1 MKAVRYALSAMML
14 ILCWKLFSLGLSSA
28 MLPPPEQAFAA
39 FGEALKTAL
48 FWKHFG
54 VSAFRVSA
62 AMALAWLAGF
72 PLGILMGY
80 SRTADRV
87 LSPIL
92 FLTYP
97 IPKIVLLPIFL
108 ILFGLGDA
116 PKVLMIALIMGYQIV
131 VATRDGVLRL
141 DEKYIQ
147 SFRSLGG
154 SRLEA
159 IYHVVIPAALPQG
172 FTALRIGTGTG
183 IAVLFFV
190 ESFATATGLGFC
202 IMDAWGRF
210 DYVQMFTGII
220 AMSLLGVILYTF
232 FNYLEQNLCA
242 WNFLESGRAA
252 AASPASAL
260 TRQIT
265 DFGRMIKFSHTV
277 FALPFALSAVVL
289 AHRDNAVTPQTFF
302 WILVAMVSARS
313 AAMGFNRIVDARFD
327 SLNPR
332 TADRH
337 IPSGAVSS
345 LTATLFVSGF
355 SLVFILASAMIS
367 GLCFWLSMPV
377 LGILFFYS
385 YTKRFTS
392 LSHLYLGMSISLAP
406 LGAWIAV
413 TGRLEPAI
421 LILCVAL
428 LTYIA
433 GFDILYACQDAQ
445 FDREIGLYSIPSRL
459 GVKAAFHIS
468 SILHVATFIS
478 LIVLFIV
485 FDLGTAFL
493 FALGIIG
500 VLLVFQHRVIRPH
513 DLAHIELAF
522 FHANSAISILLFLG
536 ILGDELIKGFGL

>member
-1 MKAVRYALSAMML
+1 MKAIRYVLSALVL
-14 ILCWKLFSLGLSSA
+14 ILCWKLFSLGLSSN

-54 VSAFRVSA
+54 VSAFRVTA
-62 AMALAWLAGF
+62 AMVLSWGVGF

-80 SRTADRV
+80 SRTADRL

-108 ILFGLGDA
+108 ILFGLGDM
-116 PKVLMIALIMGYQIV
+116 PKILMIALIMGYQIV
-131 VATRDGVLRL
+131 VATRDSVRRL
-141 DEKYIQ
+141 DDKYIQ

-154 SRLEA
+154 TGLQA
-159 IYHVVIPAALPQG
+159 LYHVVIPAGLPQG

-190 ESFATATGLGFC
+190 ESFATATGLGFY

-210 DYVQMFTGII
+210 DYLQMVIGII
-220 AMSLLGVILYTF
+220 GMSLLGVLLYAF
-232 FNYLEQNLCA
+232 FDYLEQHLCT
-242 WNFLESGRAA
+242 WNFLESGRDIR
-252 AASPASAL
+252 SGPTSAL
-260 TRQIT
+260 ARQIV

-289 AHRDNAVTPQTFF
+289 AHRHHEITLQTFF
-302 WILVAMVSARS
+302 WILMAMVSARS

-327 SLNPR
+327 RINPR

-337 IPSGAVSS
+337 IPSGTVSS
-345 LTATLFVSGF
+345 RSAILFVSGF
-355 SLVFILASAMIS
+355 SLTFIIASAMIS
-367 GLCFWLSMPV
+367 RLCFWLSIPV

-385 YTKRFTS
+385 YTKRFTAF
-392 LSHLYLGMSISLAP
+392 SHLYLGLSISLAP
-406 LGAWIAV
+406 LGAWIAI
-413 TGRLEPAI
+413 TGGFDPAI
-421 LILCVAL
+421 LILCLGL

-433 GFDILYACQDAQ
+433 GFDILYACQDME

-459 GVKAAFHIS
+459 GAKTAFHVS
-468 SILHVATFIS
+468 SLLHGVTFLS
-478 LIVLFIV
+478 LAALFIV
-485 FDLGTAFL
+485 FDLGIFYL
-493 FALGIIG
+493 SALAIISG
-500 VLLVFQHRVIRPH
+500 LLIFQHRVIRPH

-536 ILGDELIKGFGL
+536 ILGDEIMRGQ

>member
-1 MKAVRYALSAMML
+1 MKAVRYILSAL
-14 ILCWKLFSLGLSSA
+14 LLVLCWKLFSLGLSSV

-62 AMALAWLAGF
+62 AMALAWVAGF
-72 PLGILMGY
+72 PLGILLGY
-80 SRTADRV
+80 SRAADRL

-97 IPKIVLLPIFL
+97 VPKIVLLPIFL
-108 ILFGLGDA
+108 ILFGLGDT
-116 PKVLMIALIMGYQIV
+116 PKILMIALIMGYQIV
-131 VATRDGVLRL
+131 VATRDSVLRL
-141 DEKYIQ
+141 DDKYIQ
-147 SFRSLGG
+147 SFRSIGG
-154 SRLEA
+154 TGFQSLF
-159 IYHVVIPAALPQG
+159 HVVIPASLPQG

-190 ESFATATGLGFC
+190 ESFATAAGLGFY

-210 DYVQMFTGII
+210 DYVQMFIGII
-220 AMSLLGVILYTF
+220 GMSLLGVLLYAF
-232 FNYLEQNLCA
+232 FNYLEQNICA
-242 WNFLESGRAA
+242 WNFQESGRAEA
-252 AASPASAL
+252 DGAASTLA
-260 TRQIT
+260 RQIV
-265 DFGRMIKFSHTV
+265 DFGHMIKFSHTV

-289 AHRDNAVTPQTFF
+289 AHRNHAVSFGAFF

-327 SLNPR
+327 RLNPR

-337 IPSGAVSS
+337 IPSGTVSS
-345 LTATLFVSGF
+345 LSAILFISGF
-355 SLVFILASAMIS
+355 SLGFIIASAMIS
-367 GLCFWLSMPV
+367 RLCFWLSIPV

-392 LSHLYLGMSISLAP
+392 FSHIYLGFSISMAP
-406 LGAWIAV
+406 LGAWIAI
-413 TGRLEPAI
+413 TGGFQPAI
-421 LILCVAL
+421 LILCLGL

-433 GFDILYACQDAQ
+433 GFDILYACQDME

-459 GVKAAFHIS
+459 GAKTAFHIS
-468 SILHVATFIS
+468 SLLHVATFLS
-478 LIVLFIV
+478 LVALFIV
-485 FDLGTAFL
+485 FDLGMVYLA
-493 FALGIIG
+493 ALVIISG
-500 VLLVFQHRVIRPH
+500 LLIFQHRVIRPH

-536 ILGDELIKGFGL
+536 ILGDALLKR

>member
-1 MKAVRYALSAMML
+1 MKAVRYTLSGALL
-14 ILCWKLFSLGLSSA
+14 ILFWKLFSLGLSST
-28 MLPPPEQAFAA
+28 MLPPPEQVFSA
-39 FGEALKTAL
+39 FGRALKTSL
-48 FWKHFG
+48 FWKHFS

-62 AMALAWLAGF
+62 AMALAWAAGF

-80 SRTADRV
+80 SKAADRV

-116 PKVLMIALIMGYQIV
+116 PKILMIALIMGYQIV

-154 SRLEA
+154 SRFQA

-190 ESFATATGLGFC
+190 ESFATATGLGFT

-210 DYVQMFTGII
+210 DFEQMFIGII
-220 AMSLLGVILYTF
+220 AMSLLGVLLYAF
-232 FNYLEQNLCA
+232 FNYLEQNICA
-242 WNFLESGRAA
+242 WNFLESGRT
-252 AASPASAL
+252 ASTGPASAL
-260 TRQIT
+260 TRQIV

-289 AHRDNAVTPQTFF
+289 AHRDNAVTLQALF

-327 SLNPR
+327 RLNPR

-345 LTATLFVSGF
+345 LSAILFVSGF
-355 SLVFILASAMIS
+355 SLAFILASAMIS
-367 GLCFWLSMPV
+367 RLCFWLSMPV
-377 LGILFFYS
+377 LAILFFYS

-413 TGRLEPAI
+413 TGRFEPAI
-421 LILCVAL
+421 LILCITL

-433 GFDILYACQDAQ
+433 GFDILYACQDVQ
-445 FDREIGLYSIPSRL
+445 FDREIGLYSIPSRM

-478 LIVLFIV
+478 LMGLFIV
-485 FDLGTAFL
+485 FDLGMAFL
-493 FALGIIG
+493 FALAIIG
-500 VLLVFQHRVIRPH
+500 GLLVFQHRVIRPH

-522 FHANSAISILLFLG
+522 FHANSAISVLLFLG
-536 ILGDELIKGFGL
+536 ILADALIR

>member
-1 MKAVRYALSAMML
+1 MKAVRYFLSAILL
-14 ILCWKLFSLGLSSA
+14 ILCWKIFSMGLSSV
-28 MLPPPEQAFAA
+28 MLPPPEQAFTA

-62 AMALAWLAGF
+62 AMALAWVTGF
-72 PLGILMGY
+72 PLGILLGY
-80 SRTADRV
+80 SRTADRL

-116 PKVLMIALIMGYQIV
+116 PKILMIALIMGYQIV
-131 VATRDGVLRL
+131 VATRDSVLRL
-141 DEKYIQ
+141 DNKYVQ

-154 SRLEA
+154 TGFQSLF
-159 IYHVVIPAALPQG
+159 HVVIPASLPQG

-190 ESFATATGLGFC
+190 ESFATATGLGFY

-210 DYVQMFTGII
+210 DYVQMFIGII
-220 AMSLLGVILYTF
+220 GMSLLGVLLYAF

-242 WNFLESGRAA
+242 WNYLESGRTVSS
-252 AASPASAL
+252 SPPSAL
-260 TRQIT
+260 TRQIV
-265 DFGRMIKFSHTV
+265 DFGRMIKFSHTI

-289 AHRDNAVTPQTFF
+289 AHRSHGVTSGGFF

-327 SLNPR
+327 RLNPR

-337 IPSGAVSS
+337 IPSGTVSS
-345 LTATLFVSGF
+345 LSAILFVSGF
-355 SLVFILASAMIS
+355 SLAFIIASAMIS
-367 GLCFWLSMPV
+367 RLCFWLSMPV

-385 YTKRFTS
+385 YTKRFTAF
-392 LSHLYLGMSISLAP
+392 SHIYLGLSISLAP

-413 TGRLEPAI
+413 TGGFDPAI
-421 LILCVAL
+421 LVLCLGL

-433 GFDILYACQDAQ
+433 GFDILYACQDLT

-459 GVKAAFHIS
+459 GAKAAFHIS
-468 SILHVATFIS
+468 SLLHVATFLS
-478 LIVLFIV
+478 LAALFIV
-485 FDLGTAFL
+485 FNLGL
-493 FALGIIG
+493 IYLIALMIISG
-500 VLLVFQHRVIRPH
+500 LLIFQHRVIRPH

-536 ILGDELIKGFGL
+536 ILGDELLKR

>member
-1 MKAVRYALSAMML
+1 MKAVRYTLSGVLL
-14 ILCWKLFSLGLSSA
+14 ILCWKLFAMGLSSA
-28 MLPPPEQAFAA
+28 MLPPPEKAFAA
-39 FGEALKTAL
+39 FGEALKTAR
-48 FWKHFG
+48 FWMHFG
-54 VSAFRVSA
+54 VSAFRVSS

-80 SRTADRV
+80 SKTADRL

-97 IPKIVLLPIFL
+97 IPKIVLLPVFL
-108 ILFGLGDA
+108 IFFGLGDA
-116 PKVLMIALIMGYQIV
+116 PKILMIALITGYQIT
-131 VATRDGVLRL
+131 VATRDAVQRL
-141 DEKYIQ
+141 DDKYIQ

-154 SRLEA
+154 TRLQA
-159 IYHVVIPAALPQG
+159 VYHVVIPAALPQG

-190 ESFATATGLGFC
+190 ESFATATGLGFT

-210 DYVQMFTGII
+210 DYLQMVIGII
-220 AMSLLGVILYTF
+220 AMSLLGVLLYAF
-232 FNYLEQNLCA
+232 FNYLEQNICA
-242 WNFLESGRAA
+242 WNFLESGAGA
-252 AASPASAL
+252 DSGPASAL
-260 TRQIT
+260 ARQVA

-289 AHRDNAVTPQTFF
+289 AHRGHAVTLGAFF

-327 SLNPR
+327 RLNPR
-332 TADRH
+332 TSERH
-337 IPSGAVSS
+337 IPTGTVSRLSAV
-345 LTATLFVSGF
+345 LFVSGF
-355 SLVFILASAMIS
+355 SLAFILAAAMIS
-367 GLCFWLSMPV
+367 RLCFRLSAPV
-377 LGILFFYS
+377 LAILFFYS

-413 TGRLEPAI
+413 TGGFEPAI
-421 LILCVAL
+421 LILCLAL

-433 GFDILYACQDAQ
+433 GFDILYACQDVQ
-445 FDREIGLYSIPSRL
+445 FDKEIGLYSIPARL

-468 SILHVATFIS
+468 SILHAATFI
-478 LIVLFIV
+478 LLTALFIE
-485 FDLGTAFL
+485 FDLGTAYL
-493 FALGIIG
+493 LALAIIG
-500 VLLVFQHRVIRPH
+500 LLLVFQHRVIRPY
-513 DLAHIELAF
+513 DLSHIDLAF

-536 ILGDELIKGFGL
+536 ILGDEIFR

>member
-1 MKAVRYALSAMML
+1 MKAIRYTLSGVL
-14 ILCWKLFSLGLSSA
+14 LVFFWKLFSLGLSSA

-39 FGEALKTAL
+39 FGEALKTAV

-62 AMALAWLAGF
+62 AMALAWIAGF
-72 PLGILMGY
+72 PLGILLGH
-80 SRTADRV
+80 SRAADRL

-108 ILFGLGDA
+108 ILFGLGDI
-116 PKVLMIALIMGYQIV
+116 PKILMISLIMGYQIV

-141 DEKYIQ
+141 DGKYIQ

-154 SRLEA
+154 TTFQALC
-159 IYHVVIPAALPQG
+159 HVVIPAALPQG

-190 ESFATATGLGFC
+190 ESFATATGLGFT

-210 DYVQMFTGII
+210 DYLKMFIGII
-220 AMSLLGVILYTF
+220 AMSLLGVLLYAF
-232 FNYLEQNLCA
+232 FNYLERSVCA
-242 WNFLESGRAA
+242 WTFLESGRS
-252 AASPASAL
+252 ASGPASVL
-260 TRQIT
+260 TRQIV

-289 AHRDNAVTPQTFF
+289 AHRSHEVTLRNFF

-313 AAMGFNRIVDARFD
+313 AAMGFNRIADARFD
-327 SLNPR
+327 RLNPR

-337 IPSGAVSS
+337 IPSGTVSS
-345 LTATLFVSGF
+345 LSAVLFVSGF
-355 SLVFILASAMIS
+355 SITFILAAAMIS
-367 GLCFWLSMPV
+367 ALCFWLSMPV

-413 TGRLEPAI
+413 TGGFEPAI
-421 LILCVAL
+421 LILCAGL

-433 GFDILYACQDAQ
+433 GFDILYACQDMQ

-459 GVKAAFHIS
+459 GAKAAFHIS
-468 SILHVATFIS
+468 SFLHVATFIS
-478 LIVLFIV
+478 LMALFIV
-485 FDLGTAFL
+485 FDLGAVYL
-493 FALGIIG
+493 LALTVIG
-500 VLLVFQHRVIRPH
+500 LLLVFQHRIIRPH

-536 ILGDELIKGFGL
+536 ILGDELFR

>member
-1 MKAVRYALSAMML
+1 MKAIRYALSALLL
-14 ILCWKLFSLGLSSA
+14 ILCWKLFSLGLSSV
-28 MLPPPEQAFAA
+28 MLPPPEQAFEA
-39 FGEALKTAL
+39 FGGALKTAL

-62 AMALAWLAGF
+62 AMALAWTAGF

-80 SRTADRV
+80 SKTADRL

-116 PKVLMIALIMGYQIV
+116 PKILMIALIMGYQIV

-154 SRLEA
+154 SKLQA

-190 ESFATATGLGFC
+190 ESFATATGLGFT

-210 DYVQMFTGII
+210 NYEQMFIGIL
-220 AMSLLGVILYTF
+220 AMSLLGVLLYAF
-232 FNYLEQNLCA
+232 FNYLEQSLCA

-252 AASPASAL
+252 DSGSTSAL
-260 TRQIT
+260 TRQIV

-289 AHRDNAVTPQTFF
+289 AHRGHEVTLQAFF

-313 AAMGFNRIVDARFD
+313 AAMGFNRIVDSRFD
-327 SLNPR
+327 RLNPR

-337 IPSGAVSS
+337 IPSGTVSS
-345 LTATLFVSGF
+345 LSAIFFVSGF
-355 SLVFILASAMIS
+355 SLAFILASAMIS
-367 GLCFWLSMPV
+367 RLCFWLSIPV

-406 LGAWIAV
+406 LGAWIAI
-413 TGRLEPAI
+413 TGRFEPAI
-421 LILCVAL
+421 LILCMAL

-433 GFDILYACQDAQ
+433 GFDILYACQDVQ
-445 FDREIGLYSIPSRL
+445 FDQEIGLYSIPSRL

-468 SILHVATFIS
+468 TLLHFATFIS
-478 LIVLFIV
+478 LMALFII
-485 FDLGTAFL
+485 FDLGMVYL
-493 FALGIIG
+493 LALVIIG
-500 VLLVFQHRVIRPH
+500 VLLIFQHRVIRPH
-513 DLAHIELAF
+513 DLEHIELAF

-536 ILGDELIKGFGL
+536 ILGDELLR